1 MFEWHVVRCGSKNS
15 YQKDPFKKKI
25 GLHVKNMKTVIGSI
39 VNIYLGGGGRDL
51 NDDLTSMRIFT

>member
-15 YQKDPFKKKI
+15 YQKDLFKKKI

-39 VNIYLGGGGRDL
+39 VNIYLGGGG
-51 NDDLTSMRIFT
+51 FK